1 MFDFSCHM
9 RECVDFSGSSVFPSP
24 SNCYPSGAHQRY
36 SQPIFNLLPGSQMR
50 LSVSCIGV
58 IFFPHEKHCSLAIYL
73 GFKHPSGPMLR
84 CSSRG
89 AGNQISVATVDQRL
103 RPKRGK
109 LRRWAYR
116 MRCLFKC
123 THSGWVPYSL
133 SDPKAG
139 NRRKKD
145 GNLHSVHR

>member
-1 MFDFSCHM
+1 MHTETRRHPDISRMWKCLI
-9 RECVDFSGSSVFPSP
+9 FSGSSVFPSP

-36 SQPIFNLLPGSQMR
+36 SQPIFNLLPGNQMR

-58 IFFPHEKHCSLAIYL
+58 VFFPNEKHCSLAIYL
-73 GFKHPSGPMLR
+73 GFRHPSGAMLR

-89 AGNQISVATVDQRL
+89 AGNQISV
-103 RPKRGK
+103 GK

-133 SDPKAG
+133 SDPKAD

-145 GNLHSVHR
+145 GKLHSVHR